1 MPSTSNEL
9 MIVDAVIQRLKTV
22 TDNVFL
28 GYSATGIEGQEATP
42 FIMVMLESLN
52 ELGRQG
58 NKARYTLQFNIS
70 TAVKTSDNATYE
82 LLTYVRSIRE
92 ALESQHRICNEVR
105 KHTLDETLFD
115 IAPGPGQL
123 SFADMA
129 LMVEAVL

>member
-28 GYSATGIEGQEATP
+28 GYSATGIEGQDAAP

-52 ELGRQG
+52 EQGRQG
-58 NKARYTLQFNIS
+58 NKARYTFQFNIS

-92 ALESQHRICNEVR
+92 ALESHHRICNEVR

-115 IAPGPGQL
+115 IAPW
-123 SFADMA
+123 SMA
-129 LMVEAVL
+129 SCPLQIWP

>member
-22 TDNVFL
+22 TDNVLL
-28 GYSATGIEGQEATP
+28 GYSATGIEGQDVAP

-58 NKARYTLQFNIS
+58 SKARYTLQFNIS

-92 ALESQHRICNEVR
+92 ALDSHHRICNEVR

-115 IAPGPGQL
+115 IAPGHGQL

-129 LMVEAVL
+129 LTVEAIL